1 MSFKDQIQSDLA
13 ILINTSEFA
22 ESHIIDGR
30 TLNVIVDNDRLKER
44 SKKEY
49 DGISVGE
56 ILYFV
61 KAADFGERPEQGTP
75 QIFDGRQMYVFGCRE
90 DDGMYEIIL
99 NQNRGG

>member
-1 MSFKDQIQSDLA
+1 MSLKDQIQSDLA
-13 ILINTSEFA
+13 ILINIDEFA
-22 ESHIIDGR
+22 ESHAIDGR

-56 ILYFV
+56 ILYYV
-61 KAADFGERPEQGTP
+61 KAVDFGERPEQGTP
-75 QIFDGRQMYVFGCRE
+75 QIFGGRQMYVFDCRE